1 MAKRKTLID
10 LLDDLTP
17 TVRQA
22 FLDSIARVTS
32 DVQIAAL
39 EDAFRRG
46 DAQAIVEIVRMD
58 AEFFAPL
65 DRAIRDAYEM
75 GGDFVMSDLQRMAR
89 AQGARVSLVFGA
101 NDPSVTRWLQE
112 QSSRRIVE
120 ITTDRQAIIQRA
132 LADMA
137 DAGTS
142 PRTAALNLVGRYDRL
157 TGRRQGGLVGLT
169 SQQSGWADAAYREL
183 VEGDPAYF
191 QRKLRDRRF
200 DRTLAKAIREGRGV
214 SPAEARRIVERYR
227 DGLLRYR
234 GENIARTELLGSLH
248 HAQSAALDQ
257 MKRREG
263 LADDAI
269 SLTWDAAND
278 AATRDEH
285 RGMDGQVRESGEPFV
300 SPSGYRLK
308 YPGDQSLGAPASM
321 VIQCRCAI
329 RIKVDWISGL
339 RDRLSPEEL
348 AEARAAI

>member
-46 DAQAIVEIVRMD
+46 DAQAIVDIVRMD

-65 DRAIRDAYEM
+65 DRAIRDAYEQ

-89 AQGARVSLVFGA
+89 AQGARVSSVFGA
-101 NDPSVTRWLQE
+101 NDPSVTRWLAE

-120 ITTDRQAIIQRA
+120 ITADRVSIIQGA

-169 SQQSGWADAAYREL
+169 SQQAEWADAAYRQL
-183 VEGDPAYF
+183 IKGDPAYF
-191 QRKLRDRRF
+191 QRKLRDKRF

-214 SPAEARRIVERYR
+214 SPTDARRMVERYR
-227 DGLLRYR
+227 DGLLRMR
-234 GENIARTELLGSLH
+234 GETIARTELLGALGAS
-248 HAQSAALDQ
+248 QNEALDQ
-257 MKRREG
+257 MIRREG
-263 LADDAI
+263 LSPDAVKEE
-269 SLTWDAAND
+269 WDSAED
-278 AATRDEH
+278 GFTRDSH
-285 RGMDGQVRESGEPFV
+285 RVMDGQTRRHGEPFV
-300 SPSGYRLK
+300 TGLGNLAR
-308 YPGDQSLGAPASM
+308 YPGDENLPAEDR
-321 VIQCRCAI
+321 IGCRCRKRL
-329 RIKVDWISGL
+329 RIDFIKGL
-339 RDRLSPEEL
+339 RGRLTD
-348 AEARAAI
+348 AERRAVLEAME